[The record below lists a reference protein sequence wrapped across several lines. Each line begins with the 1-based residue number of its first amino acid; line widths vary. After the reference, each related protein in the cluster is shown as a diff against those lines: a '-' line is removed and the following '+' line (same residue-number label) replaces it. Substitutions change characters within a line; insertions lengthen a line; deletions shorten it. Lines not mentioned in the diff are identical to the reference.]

1 MARFGKAI
9 TTAAGLLTL
18 ASLGLAQAPGLP
30 KVPPGLE
37 PPAGQ
42 VLAFSLHAVG
52 VQIYQCRATQADA
65 ARFEWVLKAP
75 QADLFDPSG
84 KQVGRHYAGPT
95 WEGADGSRVVG
106 EVQAKDATRSAG
118 SIPWLLLSAKTHSG
132 EGRFAPVQSILRLDT
147 SGGAAPAEAADQAK
161 AGQEIRVPYEA
172 TYAFYVAG
180 P

>member
-1 MARFGKAI
+1 
-9 TTAAGLLTL
+9 
-18 ASLGLAQAPGLP
+18 
-30 KVPPGLE
+30 
-37 PPAGQ
+37 
-42 VLAFSLHAVG
+42 
-52 VQIYQCRATQADA
+52 VQ
-65 ARFEWVLKAP
+65 
-75 QADLFDPSG
+75 S
-84 KQVGRHYAGPT
+84 
-95 WEGADGSRVVG
+95 
-106 EVQAKDATRSAG
+106 KDTTRSAG